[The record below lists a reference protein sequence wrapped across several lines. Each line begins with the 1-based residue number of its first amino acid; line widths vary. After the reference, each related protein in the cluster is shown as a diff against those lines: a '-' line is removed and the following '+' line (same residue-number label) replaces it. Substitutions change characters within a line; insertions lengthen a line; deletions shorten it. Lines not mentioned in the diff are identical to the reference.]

1 MPKLLTPEERARRRA
16 EKEAEK
22 EAKLLSAEELRKRRA
37 EIYGNT
43 PGAKNVVAGLKTRRT
58 AKTLAEGRRPKTTAP
73 KTGKQISV
81 RLANDVEE
89 FALKHTPI
97 AAYINELI
105 RRDMLAQNNNTDEN
119 ITEN

>member
-1 MPKLLTPEERARRRA
+1 MPKLLTPEERAKRRA

-22 EAKLLSAEELRKRRA
+22 EAKLLSADELRKRRA

-43 PGAKNVVAGLKTRRT
+43 PGAKNVVAGLKTKRT
-58 AKTLAEGRRPKTTAP
+58 AKTLAEGRKPKERKNKP
-73 KTGKQISV
+73 KRAV
-81 RLANDVEE
+81 AFRLDLDVEE
-89 FALKHTPI
+89 FALQHTPI

-119 ITEN
+119 I

>member
-1 MPKLLTPEERARRRA
+1 MPKLVTPEERARRRA
-16 EKEAEK
+16 EAQAEK

-37 EIYGNT
+37 AIYGDT
-43 PGAKNVVAGLKTRRT
+43 PGAKNVVASLKTRRT
-58 AKTLAEGRRPKTTAP
+58 AKTLAEGRRPKATAP
-73 KTGKQISV
+73 KTGKQICV

-89 FALKHTPI
+89 FALTHTPI

>member
-1 MPKLLTPEERARRRA
+1 MPKLITPEERARRRA
-16 EKEAEK
+16 EAQAEK

-37 EIYGNT
+37 AIYGDT
-43 PGAKNVVAGLKTRRT
+43 PGAKNIVASLKTRRT
-58 AKTLAEGRRPKTTAP
+58 AKTLAEGRRQKASVP
-73 KTGKQISV
+73 KTGKQICV

-89 FALKHTPI
+89 FALTHTPI

>member
-1 MPKLLTPEERARRRA
+1 MPKLITPEERAKRR
-16 EKEAEK
+16 AEK

-58 AKTLAEGRRPKTTAP
+58 AKTLAEGRRTKTTAP

-89 FALKHTPI
+89 FALQHTPI

-119 ITEN
+119 I